1 MGRGNGTFNPYTPD
15 SGARPPAL
23 TGRERELAHLQ
34 SIITQ
39 LNAGGTEQH
48 VLITGLRGVGKT
60 VLLNEFQD
68 MCEQAG
74 WPAEAKEVGRN
85 SSVATLVGRAARR
98 AMLQMSA
105 QKRAGKLLRRALS
118 ALKAFEVSTGDV
130 SFKLDVDAAVGIA
143 DSGDLVEDLR
153 DLLVA
158 VGEAARESGLG
169 FALILDEIQNLSRDD
184 YEALIMG
191 LHRAKQKGLPVA
203 FVGAGLPLVP
213 SLTTEAK
220 SYAER
225 MFIYPTIG
233 ALTGADARD
242 ALILPARSQD
252 VEWEEQALTQ
262 ALDYTEGYPYF
273 LQEYGRRAWA
283 QGDGQRITAEDT
295 ETALALVED
304 DLDENFFEGRIGR
317 LTDAEKLYAAAMADL
332 GDGPQP
338 SAAVAH
344 RLKRTP
350 KSVSP
355 QRDALISAAVIYAPR
370 HGLVDFTVPHCGAF
384 IRRRYPLA
392 APPPL

>member
-34 SIITQ
+34 SIVTQ
-39 LNAGGTEQH
+39 LNGGGTEQH

-60 VLLNEFQD
+60 VLLNEFEGI
-68 MCEQAG
+68 CEEAG
-74 WPAEAKEVGRN
+74 WPAEVKEVGRN

-105 QKRAGKLLRRALS
+105 QKRAGELLHQALS
-118 ALKAFEVSTGDV
+118 ALKAFEASTGEV
-130 SFKLDVDAAVGIA
+130 SFKLDVTAAVGIA
-143 DSGDLVEDLR
+143 DSGDLIEDLR

-169 FALILDEIQNLSRDD
+169 FALILDEIQNLSRDGH
-184 YEALIMG
+184 EALIMA
-191 LHRAKQKGLPVA
+191 LHRAKQKGVPVA
-203 FVGAGLPLVP
+203 FVGAGLPLAL
-213 SLTTEAK
+213 SLTAGAK

-233 ALTGADARD
+233 ALTGTDARD

-262 ALDYTEGYPYF
+262 ALAYTEGYPYF

-283 QGDGQRITAEDT
+283 QGDGQRITAEEA

-317 LTDAEKLYAAAMADL
+317 LTDAEKLYAAAIADL

-350 KSVSP
+350 QSVSP

-370 HGLVDFTVPHCGAF
+370 HGLVDFTVPRCGAF
-384 IRRRYPLA
+384 IRRRYPLPT
-392 APPPL
+392 PPPL